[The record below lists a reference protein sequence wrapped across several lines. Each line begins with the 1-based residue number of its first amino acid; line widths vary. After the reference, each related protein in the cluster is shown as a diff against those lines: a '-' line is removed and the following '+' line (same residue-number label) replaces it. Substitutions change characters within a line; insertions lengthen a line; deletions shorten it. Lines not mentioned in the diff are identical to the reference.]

1 MGIKFHCPN
10 GHKLNVK
17 SFLAGKKGV
26 CPKCGTRV
34 RIPTAS
40 EPGLDSE
47 LDEPDRE
54 PSVAGVAKPGNGSAA
69 GAAMTFPGVTQHPA
83 ATRTAVAPAP
93 TAPVAAVAAP
103 AVGPADPIAE
113 AP

>member
-10 GHKLNVK
+10 GHRLNVK

-26 CPKCGTRV
+26 CPKCGTKM

-47 LDEPDRE
+47 LEEPERE
-54 PSVAGVAKPGNGSAA
+54 PGLAAAVARPGNGSAA
-69 GAAMTFPGVTQHPA
+69 GAASAIPGVAQQRA
-83 ATRTAVAPAP
+83 LLERTAVDSPASAP
-93 TAPVAAVAAP
+93 TAAMAAP
-103 AVGPADPIAE
+103 P
-113 AP
+113 